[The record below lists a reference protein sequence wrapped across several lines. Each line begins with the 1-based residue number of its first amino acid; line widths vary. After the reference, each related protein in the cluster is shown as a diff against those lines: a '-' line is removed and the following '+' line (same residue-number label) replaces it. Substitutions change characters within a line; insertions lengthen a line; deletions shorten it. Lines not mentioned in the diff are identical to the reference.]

1 MPTYEFRCPD
11 GSIIEARFK
20 ISEVPESIP
29 TPDGTGVATRII
41 SGGAS
46 LLFKGSGFYI
56 TDYRSEGYKS
66 AAKNDTGSSSSSSST
81 PSSTTKPAASST
93 PAPAAP
99 AAPAPKPEPPAA
111 KPPAPPP
118 VPAPPLAAACSAPCV
133 VRAASRYR
141 SATEHEKGMSPC
153 SEASR
158 SRNTHPHPPWRATG
172 PVSRCV

>member
-56 TDYRSEGYKS
+56 TDYGKDGKKDQRTGGAS
-66 AAKNDTGSSSSSSST
+66 AADGGSSSDSKSDSKSDSNSSAKPAASAPSASSSST
-81 PSSTTKPAASST
+81 SS
-93 PAPAAP
+93 
-99 AAPAPKPEPPAA
+99 
-111 KPPAPPP
+111 
-118 VPAPPLAAACSAPCV
+118 
-133 VRAASRYR
+133 
-141 SATEHEKGMSPC
+141 
-153 SEASR
+153 SE
-158 SRNTHPHPPWRATG
+158 
-172 PVSRCV
+172 

>member
-56 TDYRSEGYKS
+56 TDYGKDGKKDQRTSG
-66 AAKNDTGSSSSSSST
+66 GSSSAESSTKSDSKSEAKSESKPSTST
-81 PSSTTKPAASST
+81 PSSSS
-93 PAPAAP
+93 AD
-99 AAPAPKPEPPAA
+99 
-111 KPPAPPP
+111 
-118 VPAPPLAAACSAPCV
+118 
-133 VRAASRYR
+133 
-141 SATEHEKGMSPC
+141 
-153 SEASR
+153 
-158 SRNTHPHPPWRATG
+158 
-172 PVSRCV
+172 

>member
-56 TDYRSEGYKS
+56 TDYGKDGKKDQRTSG
-66 AAKNDTGSSSSSSST
+66 GSSSADGSSKSDSKSDSKSESKPSTSAPSSSS
-81 PSSTTKPAASST
+81 AD
-93 PAPAAP
+93 
-99 AAPAPKPEPPAA
+99 
-111 KPPAPPP
+111 
-118 VPAPPLAAACSAPCV
+118 
-133 VRAASRYR
+133 
-141 SATEHEKGMSPC
+141 
-153 SEASR
+153 
-158 SRNTHPHPPWRATG
+158 
-172 PVSRCV
+172 